1 MKPPMND
8 VDRRDVWAQ
17 LTRISLITLP
27 ALLVFMVLDQA
38 PYLFDTFNRGQVFGR
53 DAHNLWI
60 AGRILLEE
68 RSALAI
74 YDNDRFTAFQTGM
87 VGSGVGWNSYFYP
100 PTAFATAAL
109 VGSMPYPIALA
120 TYSAAG
126 LLALILAVGAPNFKR
141 PVLLLLLVAPMTG
154 FNLIMGQNGLI
165 SAA

>member
-1 MKPPMND
+1 MND

-27 ALLVFMVLDQA
+27 ALLVFMVFDQA

-74 YDNDRFTAFQTGM
+74 YDNDRVTGADACRGRTRLQTAG
-87 VGSGVGWNSYFYP
+87 
-100 PTAFATAAL
+100 
-109 VGSMPYPIALA
+109 
-120 TYSAAG
+120 SAAPAG
-126 LLALILAVGAPNFKR
+126 R
-141 PVLLLLLVAPMTG
+141 PDDG
-154 FNLIMGQNGLI
+154 F
-165 SAA
+165 